1 MNKDILSKVLLFAAG
16 AIVGSVV
23 TYKLTKAKYEQDEYE
38 DYYEEEKE
46 PDISE
51 SETKEVEQ
59 TLTASVKDTVKED
72 MVRYH
77 KIVKR
82 SGYAEESDVTEKKE
96 GKDVDR
102 PYAITPDEFAELD
115 GYRTET
121 LYYYA
126 DGILAD
132 EDDNII
138 EDVDDIV
145 GEENLTTFEED
156 KRFDSIYIRNDAC
169 KTDYEI
175 LRDLD
180 CYSDKYHVE
189 V

>member
-38 DYYEEEKE
+38 EEE

-102 PYAITPDEFAELD
+102 PYTITTDEFAELD

-138 EDVDDIV
+138 EDIDDIV

-156 KRFDSIYIRNDAC
+156 KRFDSIYIRNDTC